1 MLKLRYPANCIVC
14 GSALPAG
21 VWGQWDSTTRT
32 VTCAPCVRT
41 SPPDA
46 TPPTPS
52 ALDRGQ
58 PGASAQREYWRRR
71 RNREARIRSRH
82 PRIGG
87 LLLALEGSPRHE
99 SAFLRGADGEES
111 VAKSLARRT
120 AKGGAIILHDRRM
133 PRGRGNIDHLAIAP
147 SSVYVIDAKDISG
160 KVRVSRPLFG
170 AAKLLVKGRN
180 RSKLVHGLD
189 RQVAAVRKALG
200 DIGHADVPVVG
211 VFCFTKADLPLFG
224 SSQIRGHR
232 LHHKWRVARK
242 LNGNGPLGREA
253 VDTLARGLASAFPSA

>member
-1 MLKLRYPANCIVC
+1 MLKLRYPANCVVC

-21 VWGQWDSTTRT
+21 VWAQWDSTTRD
-32 VTCAPCVRT
+32 VTCALCVRAGQ
-41 SPPDA
+41 PDA

-52 ALDRGQ
+52 ALDCGQ

-87 LLLALEGSPRHE
+87 LLLALRGSPRHE
-99 SAFLRGADGEES
+99 SAFLHGADGEES
-111 VAKSLARRT
+111 VAKSLARGT

-133 PRGRGNIDHLAIAP
+133 PRSLGNIDHLAIAP
-147 SSVYVIDAKDISG
+147 SSVYVIDSKDISG

-170 AAKLLVKGRN
+170 ASKLLVKGRN
-180 RSKLVHGLD
+180 RSKLVDGLD

-232 LHHKWRVARK
+232 LHHKRRLARK
-242 LNGNGPLGREA
+242 LNKSGPLGREA
-253 VDTLARGLASAFPSA
+253 IDALARGLASAFPSA